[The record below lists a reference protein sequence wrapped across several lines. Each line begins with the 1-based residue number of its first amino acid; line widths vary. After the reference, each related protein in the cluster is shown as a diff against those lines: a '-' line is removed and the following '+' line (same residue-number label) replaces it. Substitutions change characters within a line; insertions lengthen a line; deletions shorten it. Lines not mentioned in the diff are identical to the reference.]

1 MFQDFFATNNSYLIS
16 NLIRRNLKIRYRG
29 SIAGML
35 WTVLIPASTAIVYFV
50 IFKYVMK
57 VQIENY
63 LTFIMSGLIPWAFF
77 NQATAVGLEGLV
89 NNQSLLN
96 KVPIPPQSL
105 VIADTMTSFLNLIY
119 SLPVLL
125 IVILLSQLPFHLGML
140 QYLIFSA
147 LLLIFTHCIS
157 LILALLYVHF
167 RDLKFLYSIVL
178 QFWFYLTPI
187 LYAESMIPEKLRQ
200 FLVYN
205 PLYSFFAGLHSSILS
220 PELIS
225 MNTYLTAIAWTTLL
239 FILSLFLLKRYKYR
253 IVEWL

>member
-1 MFQDFFATNNSYLIS
+1 
-16 NLIRRNLKIRYRG
+16 
-29 SIAGML
+29 ML
-35 WTVLIPASTAIVYFV
+35 WTVLIPASTALVYFV
-50 IFKYVMK
+50 IFKYIMK

-77 NQATAVGLEGLV
+77 SQATAVGLEGLV

-105 VIADTMTSFLNLIY
+105 VIADTMTSFFNLLY
-119 SLPVLL
+119 SLPVLV
-125 IVILLSQLPFHLGML
+125 IVIFVSQLQFHFGML
-140 QYLIFSA
+140 QYLFFCA

-200 FLVYN
+200 FLIYN
-205 PLYSFFAGLHSSILS
+205 PLYAFFAGLHGSILS
-220 PELIS
+220 SELVS
-225 MNTYLTAIAWTTLL
+225 LNTYLIATAWTALL
-239 FILSLFLLKRYKYR
+239 FGLSLFLLTRYKYR